1 MENKPK
7 LTKDTMTRLPIGAIL
22 PIKCDT
28 ASELDAAY
36 QNASL
41 IRRKYPRDDEG
52 VYKIQRS
59 TKSMTVTVSV
69 VKEAIVT

>member
-7 LTKDTMTRLPIGAIL
+7 LTKDIMTRLPVGAIL

-41 IRRKYPRDDEG
+41 IRRKYPRDDGG
-52 VYKIQRS
+52 VYRIQRS
-59 TKSMTVTVSV
+59 SKTMTVTVSV
-69 VKEAIVT
+69 EKNESVS